1 LLRGSC
7 REELK
12 KIKRAVQ
19 LAVFAAYHLSLETS
33 FFADEGATLPK
44 FPSRPVAVEP
54 DMRNST
60 DNNSAATATVGIP
73 HGHKPEQDKLSTIVN
88 MMFENISVSPSS
100 LPSHEEGH
108 EFVGDS
114 EHTETE
120 YSVDEPCL
128 SLTNNSCNSLDHDF
142 RMQPQDL
149 HNSAK
154 LIAKVHP
161 DELPARKYQQVDHWN
176 SKLCDEYHSAD
187 QHDLNEFSGEYF
199 PGTDN
204 HQSILVSLSSTCIPK
219 CLVCER
225 SQLFRIKFYG
235 SFDKP
240 LGRYLREDL
249 FDQVRIFI
257 LSMYGHVGRSHNIFL
272 NLMVCTFS

>member
-1 LLRGSC
+1 MV
-7 REELK
+7 
-12 KIKRAVQ
+12 VQ
-19 LAVFAAYHLSLETS
+19 
-33 FFADEGATLPK
+33 
-44 FPSRPVAVEP
+44 P

-60 DNNSAATATVGIP
+60 DNDSAASATVGMPP
-73 HGHKPEQDKLSTIVN
+73 HGRESEQDKLSQATSVN

-100 LPSHEEGH
+100 LPSNEEAHGY
-108 EFVGDS
+108 VGDS

-120 YSVDEPCL
+120 CVDYP
-128 SLTNNSCNSLDHDF
+128 NSCGHCVSCATGPCNRHETSLCSLDHDLQ
-142 RMQPQDL
+142 MQPQDL

-154 LIAKVHP
+154 PLEVHE
-161 DELPARKYQQVDHWN
+161 DELRAKKYQQVDHWN
-176 SKLCDEYHSAD
+176 SKPRDEYILAER
-187 QHDLNEFSGEYF
+187 HDLNEFSGDYF

-219 CLVCER
+219 GLVCER

-249 FDQVRIFI
+249 FDQVHPIFT
-257 LSMYGHVGRSHNIFL
+257 LSMYSHVGHSHYSF
-272 NLMVCTFS
+272 